1 MADNVEMQG
10 IEFKIVNDSTQA
22 VTGLKAL
29 TDKLTRLKKAVGN
42 GVSGLSNT
50 ADGIS
55 KISNALKGL
64 NSKDFSQKITRIAG
78 ALDTLG
84 NVGNTRISSSIA
96 NQLSA
101 INEAVAKVQ
110 WTDGDKLAALADG
123 LRPLSELGKANMT
136 TFITQL
142 GKLPE
147 VIKKLDDA
155 DLDKFTQQMKDL
167 ATAMKPFADEM
178 QKVSTGFSSFPS
190 RIQQVIASS
199 EQYNNAMRG
208 ATANTNGW
216 NRAIKGI
223 RAGTIALV
231 FRKIAQFLG
240 RSIHSASEYQEIMN
254 VFTVSLGEYA
264 EEAYQY
270 AQKVSETLGIK
281 PAEWMQNQAVLNTI
295 ISGFGVAGDKA
306 AYMSKNLTQLTYDL
320 QSYYGEALGT
330 TTEEMAQKVQAGIAG
345 ELEPLRRLG
354 YDLSVARLEQERL
367 NLGITKS
374 VSAMTQAEKSQL
386 RYYAMMTQVTQ
397 VQGDL
402 ARTLEDPAN
411 MLRVLAAQ
419 FNQVSQAIG
428 NLFIPVLTKIL
439 PILIAVADALRQ
451 IIAAIAALF
460 NVELQTPEWKTA
472 TAGSAGVADNLENAA
487 GSAKELTKY
496 LAGFDELNVLPSQN
510 QGGGSA
516 GVGGGGGGDLGI
528 DLPGYDILEG
538 AVTEKIDA
546 WKKKIEPVVKWV
558 EEHLTGILEAAVSI
572 GAAIAAWKIAKSM
585 LTGVETLEGLVSH
598 LKSVSI
604 GFKIVGLAGFID
616 AMNRFTKWAKDFANN
631 GPTLDNIVGMV
642 TSFAGMIGYALTL
655 LGHTKLGGALIL
667 VDGLGQIFLALR
679 DVSQN
684 GVNMDNVLDAVHGLG
699 NVLTAVGAFTGNPI
713 LTGGGFTLS
722 GVTTIIKELSENWDA
737 IKQGDWSGVD
747 FGLLAIGAIEAIGG
761 ILIAIGKIKGITDK
775 VGGAKEIT
783 QASTTLQGTADAI
796 GGSTGGLNGSLK
808 NVAQNLGWGI
818 VIVAEV
824 SAAAIIAVGA
834 IWVLGEELGK
844 VGEAWQPVIENAG
857 TVAIAIGVGAG
868 LIAAVG
874 LAAYGLGTLGGAAA
888 LNIGI
893 GTAILLELGIAAGL
907 FVVEIWAIGKVLDEI
922 EQAWQPVLDNG
933 ETIATA
939 IGIGTGLLVGIGVVT
954 AALGTATVASA
965 GLLPAAIG
973 VGTGVL
979 VELAAAFV
987 LFTESL
993 VNVADEIND
1002 NLAPTMSKLNPKLP
1016 KLKNNMEDFTEY
1028 MTDLAAEI
1036 SSYSKSMGRITW
1048 SSIVNSFR
1056 KLFSDDPIGTL
1067 AGDVNGIYNDTVSLN
1082 TKLNLANPELTLAVT
1097 LMTSYVDLM
1106 SQLQTLSEDGSGAGT
1121 LAYDVFTNLK
1131 TVGENLA
1138 VGLTDGINAKMPTFK
1153 QKMEEFK
1160 SGITSTFAS
1169 AATSACNSIQ
1179 QIVDKL
1185 QKIPSTIST
1194 SVNVKQANAANHV
1207 KAYASGGFADQGQLF
1222 IAREAGPEMIGTI
1235 GNRAAV
1241 ANNDQIVEAIKEGVY
1256 EAVYAAVNNSRG
1268 DGNQSIHVYLDGKE
1282 LAAGMNRR
1290 NRMYGA
1296 AIANV

>member
-1 MADNVEMQG
+1 MQVADNVEMQG

-22 VTGLKAL
+22 VAGLNNLTDTLKRLKA
-29 TDKLTRLKKAVGN
+29 AAG
-42 GVSGLSNT
+42 GGISGLSKT
-50 ADGIS
+50 AKGIRD
-55 KISNALKGL
+55 ISSALKGL
-64 NSKDFSQKITRIAG
+64 NSGDFSQKISRIAG
-78 ALDTLG
+78 ALGTLER
-84 NVGNTRISSSIA
+84 VGTTKISSSIA

-101 INEAVAKVQ
+101 INEAVANVQ

-147 VIKKLDDA
+147 LIEKLDKA

-167 ATAMKPFADEM
+167 AAAMEPFADEM
-178 QKVSTGFSSFPS
+178 QKVSAGFSSFPS

-223 RAGTIALV
+223 RAGTIALA

-240 RSIHSASEYQEIMN
+240 RSTRSASEYLEDMN
-254 VFTVSLGEYA
+254 LFTVSMEEYA

-270 AQKVSETLGIK
+270 AQQVSEIMGID
-281 PAEWMQNQAVLNTI
+281 PAEWMRNQGVFNTI
-295 ISGFGVAGDKA
+295 ITGFGVASDKA
-306 AYMSKNLTQLTYDL
+306 ALMSKNLTQLGYDIA
-320 QSYYGEALGT
+320 SFYNISFEDS
-330 TTEEMAQKVQAGIAG
+330 MQKVQSGIAG
-345 ELEPLRRLG
+345 ELEPLRRIG
-354 YDLSVARLEQERL
+354 YDLSVARLQQEAY

-374 VSAMTQAEKSQL
+374 VSAMTQAEKAQL
-386 RYYAMMTQVTQ
+386 RYYTMMTQVTQ
-397 VQGDL
+397 VQGDM
-402 ARTLEDPAN
+402 ARTLEQPTN
-411 MLRVLAAQ
+411 MIRVLQAQ
-419 FNQVSQAIG
+419 FEQAARAIG
-428 NLFIPVLTKIL
+428 NLFIPVLTKLL
-439 PILIAVADALRQ
+439 PFLIAVADALRQ

-460 NVELQTPEWKTA
+460 NVEIQTPAWGTA
-472 TAGSAGVADNLENAA
+472 VSGSAGVADNLSAAA

-516 GVGGGGGGDLGI
+516 GVGGGGGDLGI
-528 DLPGYDILEG
+528 DLPEYNFLEG
-538 AVTEKIDA
+538 AVTEQIDA

-572 GAAIAAWKIAKSM
+572 GSAIAAWKIAKSM
-585 LTGVETLEGLVSH
+585 LTGIETLEGLVSH

-679 DVSQN
+679 DISQN

-699 NVLTAVGAFTGNPI
+699 NVLTAVGALTGNPI

-775 VGGAKEIT
+775 IGGAKEIT

-834 IWVLGEELGK
+834 IWALGEELGK

-888 LNIGI
+888 LNIGV
-893 GTAILLELGIAAGL
+893 GTAILLELGIATGL

-973 VGTGVL
+973 VGTGIL
-979 VELAAAFV
+979 AELAAAFV

-993 VNVADEIND
+993 VDVADEIND

-1016 KLKNNMEDFTEY
+1016 KLKNNMEDFSEY

-1131 TVGENLA
+1131 TVGENLV

-1160 SGITSTFAS
+1160 SSIASTFAS
-1169 AATSACNSIQ
+1169 AATSACTSIQ

-1194 SVNVKQANAANHV
+1194 SVNVKQANTANHV

-1222 IAREAGPEMIGTI
+1222 IAREAGPEMVGTI